1 MVQTHAGLGHNL
13 SVYQVNGEAN
23 LLFTGGVLIL

>member
-1 MVQTHAGLGHNL
+1 MVQTHTGQGHNL
-13 SVYQVNGEAN
+13 SVYQVNGEEN